1 MIKQSNVSIT
11 EIDFITKGCNI
22 GVRNDGRDVNDIR
35 SILVEN
41 NIFPHVN
48 GSSRLKLG
56 HNTDIICSVKAEVTE
71 YDSEVNKHTDQGII
85 SVNVDI
91 SPACQLKNEDR
102 KISEFSILIGE
113 QLQRYYN
120 FTKH

>member
-11 EIDFITKGCNI
+11 EVDYIIKGCNVGI
-22 GVRNDGRDVNDIR
+22 RNDGRDVNDFR
-35 SILVEN
+35 PILVEN

-56 HNTDIICSVKAEVTE
+56 HNTDIICSTKAEVTE
-71 YDSEVNKHTDQGII
+71 YDRELNMHLDQGII

-113 QLQRYYN
+113 QLQRYY
-120 FTKH
+120 KY